1 MPTSKIEAWWP
12 FPTYSV
18 SWLSKD
24 KHFFVFPISQNRT
37 LNIVAFVSTPE
48 ETLGGLRE
56 SWTSTGE
63 RSQLAKDF
71 EDFEETVRKVISLM
85 DSRPSKWILNDRE
98 PLEQWVWARGKVVLM
113 GDAAHAMLPHQGA
126 SQPTSSTRRRRN
138 TNDPPQEP
146 APAKPSKTATSSGAL
161 YTTVSARKVA
171 FPHGPLCTKRCGCRG
186 RRKRS
191 ARRGRR
197 GMCMRCRRRGC
208 GGRRMR
214 LVCRW

>member
-1 MPTSKIEAWWP
+1 MPTSEIEAWWP

-18 SWLSKD
+18 SWLCKD

-71 EDFEETVRKVISLM
+71 EDFEETVRKVIELM
-85 DSRPSKWILNDRE
+85 DEKPSKWILNDRE
-98 PLEQWVWARGKVVLM
+98 PLEQWVWASGKVVLM
-113 GDAAHAMLPHQGA
+113 GDAAHAMLPHQGVHQHPA
-126 SQPTSSTRRRRN
+126 SETAANKPI
-138 TNDPPQEP
+138 QEQ
-146 APAKPSKTATSSGAL
+146 APAKQSKTATFSGARC
-161 YTTVSARKVA
+161 TTVSAPRAALRNGSVFIKM
-171 FPHGPLCTKRCGCRG
+171 CDSRE

-191 ARRGRR
+191 GRR
-197 GMCMRCRRRGC
+197 GKRVMCMRCRRRG
-208 GGRRMR
+208 
-214 LVCRW
+214 

>member
-18 SWLSKD
+18 SWLCKD

-71 EDFEETVRKVISLM
+71 EDFEETVRKVIELM
-85 DSRPSKWILNDRE
+85 DEKPSKWILNDRE
-98 PLEQWVWARGKVVLM
+98 PLEKWVWASGKVVLM

-126 SQPTSSTRRRRN
+126 YKHPASDTAAN
-138 TNDPPQEP
+138 KIIQEQ
-146 APAKPSKTATSSGAL
+146 APAKQSKTATSSGAL
-161 YTTVSARKVA
+161 CTTVSAPRVA
-171 FPHGPLCTKRCGCRG
+171 CRNG
-186 RRKRS
+186 SLSIKTSDSRERRKRS
-191 ARRGRR
+191 GRQGKR
-197 GMCMRCRRRGC
+197 VMCMRCRRRG
-208 GGRRMR
+208 
-214 LVCRW
+214 